1 MVAAE
6 ASSSLFA
13 QRLLEHWKKTGKQVQ
28 AFGVGSDAMEGL
40 GFERLGK
47 AEEMAVVGAAEIIEH
62 YGELKKVFNNLV
74 AEAERRRPDVA
85 IVMDYPDFNLMLA
98 KKLKALG
105 IPVIYYI
112 SPQVWAWRKSRVKKI
127 KKYCDKILV
136 LFPFEVDFYK
146 QQNMPVEFVGHP
158 LLDEIDD
165 KYFSPDHRKNHRNRC
180 GIQDDEIVIGLM
192 PGSRRLEIKQHLDL
206 QFKVAEK
213 LYKAYPKIRIL
224 LMCAPSV
231 DKEGLKEKLDDI
243 RVPYILRKDEPVEMI
258 ELCDIIL
265 AASGTATLFVGLLE
279 KPMVIMYKMKWF
291 TGIIAKVLVRG
302 VKFFGLVNLILGREA
317 VPERWQGGAN
327 VDELFK
333 LMKRYIDDPA
343 YKQQVINDL
352 KLVKLQ
358 LGDKGATSRVAV
370 AVEPYL
376 KG

>member
-1 MVAAE
+1 ME
-6 ASSSLFA
+6 A
-13 QRLLEHWKKTGKQVQ
+13 
-28 AFGVGSDAMEGL
+28 L